1 MDRAKTLVLGM
12 GNPILGDDG
21 VGIEVARRIRGKVG
35 GSVDVVEVSA
45 SGLELLDVICGYE
58 DLIIV
63 DSIQTEDGK
72 VGELHRLDCSD
83 FSPMVRP
90 SLRHQMNLAT
100 VLELGKRLQLGVPNR
115 ITIYAVA
122 IEEATDF
129 REGCTPAVE
138 KAIPEAVE
146 AIIAREGL
154 GVEGRS
160 SC

>member
-45 SGLELLDVICGYE
+45 SGLQLLDVICGYE

-72 VGELHRLDCSD
+72 VGELHRLDRSD

-100 VLELGKRLQLGVPNR
+100 VLELGRRLQMEVPQR
-115 ITIYAVA
+115 VAIYA
-122 IEEATDF
+122 IETEEATDF

-146 AIIAREGL
+146 AIIAKEGL
-154 GVEGRS
+154 GPEGRS

>member
-1 MDRAKTLVLGM
+1 M

-35 GSVDVVEVSA
+35 ESVDVVEVSA

-72 VGELHRLDCSD
+72 VGELHRLDPSD

-100 VLELGKRLQLGVPNR
+100 VLELGKRLQLEVPQR
-115 ITIYAVA
+115 VAIYAVE
-122 IEEATDF
+122 IEDATSF
-129 REGCTPAVE
+129 REGCTPEVE